1 MENLKSNEVEKDH
14 NKDGGVEKKYVPWNK
29 IEIQKQERL
38 DHIKQELW
46 IIKELNS
53 DKPNW
58 EFLFMGKSWKKDLMK
73 IDIKNWL
80 LEFDKKTIKIE
91 LPQWASISKL
101 NFWEE
106 VSITW
111 KLWIFSW
118 SWSTSY
124 EKLIIAID
132 EALEKWSYKLIAWN
146 KEINFNKLS

>member
-14 NKDGGVEKKYVPWNK
+14 NKDGGVEKKYVPGNK

-38 DHIKQELW
+38 DHIKQELG

-53 DKPNW
+53 DKPNG
-58 EFLFMGKSWKKDLMK
+58 EFLFMGKSGKKDLMK
-73 IDIKNWL
+73 IDIKNGL

-91 LPQWASISKL
+91 LPQGASISKL
-101 NFWEE
+101 NFGEE
-106 VSITW
+106 VSITG
-111 KLWIFSW
+111 KLGIFSG
-118 SWSTSY
+118 SGSTSY

-132 EALEKWSYKLIAWN
+132 EALEKGSYKLIAGN